1 MVNDNIEQKG
11 ACRCFLMH
19 AVHAHPQNGGG
30 GKANGSKKENFLSNR
45 HVRRHVRGYISEDLL
60 ENEAIYKAL

>member
-1 MVNDNIEQKG
+1 
-11 ACRCFLMH
+11 MH
-19 AVHAHPQNGGG
+19 AVRARPQNGEK
-30 GKANGSKKENFLSNR
+30 KAIGSKKDFFLSNR